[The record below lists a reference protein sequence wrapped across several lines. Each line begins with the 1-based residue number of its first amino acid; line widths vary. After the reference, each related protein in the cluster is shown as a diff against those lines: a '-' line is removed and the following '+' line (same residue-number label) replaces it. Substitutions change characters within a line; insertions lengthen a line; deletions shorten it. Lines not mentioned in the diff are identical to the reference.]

1 MQISI
6 IKEENK
12 NEQRVSS
19 TPDAINLLL
28 RFGAEVLIEQRN
40 KNPRR
45 LTPLEGLRLMG
56 FDHIEKQFKDP
67 KEIFSVSDS
76 QAFRQLGNAVV
87 PGVVEAVGREVL
99 RTLEN
104 N

>member
-1 MQISI
+1 
-6 IKEENK
+6 
-12 NEQRVSS
+12 
-19 TPDAINLLL
+19 
-28 RFGAEVLIEQRN
+28 
-40 KNPRR
+40 
-45 LTPLEGLRLMG
+45 MG